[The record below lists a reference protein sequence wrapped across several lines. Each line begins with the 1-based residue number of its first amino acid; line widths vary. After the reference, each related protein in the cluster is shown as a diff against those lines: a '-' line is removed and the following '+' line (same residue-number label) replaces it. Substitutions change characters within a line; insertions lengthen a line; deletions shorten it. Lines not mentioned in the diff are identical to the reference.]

1 MKVDIAFT
9 MHADGKIRVW
19 QRCGKRLAAPSN
31 IVVCR
36 EIDVAFKLGSFII
49 KALIDTL
56 FDVSF
61 AA

>member
-1 MKVDIAFT
+1 MILLLVEDAT
-9 MHADGKIRVW
+9 V
-19 QRCGKRLAAPSN
+19 N